1 MSLFMY
7 DLDEE
12 VYYPF
17 LTKKSDK
24 VMKVLDRELIIHR
37 KTRKAYVRYLLSDL
51 LTHLAASM
59 HENTNAEYDN
69 CILVTGPE
77 GSGKSQLA
85 YQLCK
90 AYDPNFNMEEGY
102 IYDYDEFLTAITSQ
116 DKDDRGRIF
125 WLDEGTNIA
134 SNRDSM
140 VTDNKRFIQLLE
152 MMRSR
157 GWSLVICI
165 PSIERIDRYIREQ
178 RVRYHLE
185 TYEKRWDDRRKEV
198 SRGYF
203 ELRFKWG
210 GSYKPGAFRSI
221 GYGIFEQMTPEE
233 REVYDRIKA
242 ESQEAKMR
250 EIRESAA
257 ARKGE
262 DNRGKAV
269 DANKRLCLYLHEDLG
284 ISYDEIAHVTG
295 MNKNW
300 ARDQCCYGRKLKK
313 AEENE

>member
-1 MSLFMY
+1 MSMFMY
-7 DLDEE
+7 NLDEE

-24 VMKVLDRELIIHR
+24 VMKVLDRELVIHK
-37 KTRKAYVRYLLSDL
+37 KTRKVYIRYLLSDL
-51 LTHLAASM
+51 LTHLASSM
-59 HENTNAEYDN
+59 HENAQAEYDN
-69 CILVTGPE
+69 CIVITGPE

-90 AYDPNFNMEEGY
+90 AYDPNFDMREGY
-102 IYDYDEFLTAITSQ
+102 IYDYDEFLTAITNQ
-116 DKDDRGRIF
+116 DRDDRGRIF

-165 PSIERIDRYIREQ
+165 PTMERIDRYIREQ

-185 TYEKRWDDRRKEV
+185 TYEKKWDDRRKEV
-198 SRGYF
+198 RRGYF

-210 GSYKPGAFRSI
+210 GSYSPGTFRSI
-221 GYGIFEQMTPEE
+221 GYGMFPQMTPEE
-233 REVYDRIKA
+233 RAIYDKIKE

-250 EIRESAA
+250 EIRENAA
-257 ARKGE
+257 KRDVSSK
-262 DNRGKAV
+262 DRAV
-269 DANKRLCLYLHEDLG
+269 DANKKICLYLHEELG
-284 ISYDEIAHVTG
+284 VSYEEIAKVTG
-295 MNKNW
+295 MTKTW
-300 ARDQCCYGRKLKK
+300 ARDQCCYGRKLKRD
-313 AEENE
+313 EEDE